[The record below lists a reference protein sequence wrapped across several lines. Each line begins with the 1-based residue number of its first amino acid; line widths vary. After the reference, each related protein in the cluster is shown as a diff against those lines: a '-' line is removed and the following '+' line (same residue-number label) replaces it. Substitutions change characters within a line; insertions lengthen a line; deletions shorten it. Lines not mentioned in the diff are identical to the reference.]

1 MHSNLSAENIKIS
14 SFPFPFISPSFPLFK
29 KSQFIIIKLVS
40 IIHMKQL
47 IIRKK
52 TLKELEI
59 LKLNLVQYLR
69 KNVKFDINIDTMP
82 NR

>member
-1 MHSNLSAENIKIS
+1 MRIEMHSNLSAANIKIS

-52 TLKELEI
+52 H
-59 LKLNLVQYLR
+59 
-69 KNVKFDINIDTMP
+69 
-82 NR
+82 